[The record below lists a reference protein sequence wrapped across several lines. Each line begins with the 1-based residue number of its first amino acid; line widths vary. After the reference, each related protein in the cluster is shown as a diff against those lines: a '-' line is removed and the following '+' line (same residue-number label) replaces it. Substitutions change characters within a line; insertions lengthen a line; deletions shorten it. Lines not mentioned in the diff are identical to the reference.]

1 MGLDMLK
8 QIIIDT
14 IKEEEHL
21 GDNLKKQCVDYI
33 NELESQQANN
43 CFFQG
48 GRGSGKTYITKLE
61 QQLNLYKE
69 VVEEVKKNLKLERK
83 IALSLNQPYTISIV
97 DRTLHILDKAK
108 GEMNNGE

>member
-1 MGLDMLK
+1 MNNDMLK

-33 NELESQQANN
+33 NELESQQENN
-43 CFFQG
+43 YFIQG

-83 IALSLNQPYTISIV
+83 VALSLNQPYTISIV

-108 GEMNNGE
+108 GEINNE

>member
-1 MGLDMLK
+1 MNNDMLK

-61 QQLNLYKE
+61 QQLSLYKDE
-69 VVEEVKKNLKLERK
+69 NIKYKNQQKEFIEWLIENESLDDYCNETTFTSIREKYEEIIGGKE
-83 IALSLNQPYTISIV
+83 
-97 DRTLHILDKAK
+97 
-108 GEMNNGE
+108 

>member
-1 MGLDMLK
+1 MNNDMLK

-33 NELESQQANN
+33 NELEPQQANN

-61 QQLNLYKE
+61 QQLSLYKE

-97 DRTLHILDKAK
+97 DRTLHILDKEK
-108 GEMNNGE
+108 GEMNDGE

>member
-1 MGLDMLK
+1 MNNDMLK

-14 IKEEEHL
+14 IKGEEHL

-61 QQLNLYKE
+61 QQLSLYKE
-69 VVEEVKKNLKLERK
+69 VVEEVRK
-83 IALSLNQPYTISIV
+83 YAENDMYYTLSDGNTSDYTIEEAEKE
-97 DRTLHILDKAK
+97 LLQILDKVK
-108 GEMNNGE
+108 D